1 MSEEAQDALY
11 VGVGVAATCIGVMCS
26 MYHCCCRVWRR
37 LKSHTPAV
45 TAGAVVA
52 AGAVAAS
59 QLTGVATS
67 GPPANRGNQAP
78 SGATCGGAN
87 SSGAAA
93 DCTATPDSGC
103 GDQSGHTRTPHT
115 VRNIFN
121 NCVDC
126 LVVKGI
132 IHNGINCA

>member
-37 LKSHTPAV
+37 LKAHTPAV

-78 SGATCGGAN
+78 GGATSGGATC
-87 SSGAAA
+87 SGS
-93 DCTATPDSGC
+93 TAECPTSPDSGC
-103 GDQSGHTRTPHT
+103 ADQSGHTSTPHT
-115 VRNIFN
+115 VRNIYN
-121 NCVDC
+121 ICV
-126 LVVKGI
+126 GF
-132 IHNGINCA
+132 

>member
-1 MSEEAQDALY
+1 
-11 VGVGVAATCIGVMCS
+11 
-26 MYHCCCRVWRR
+26 VWRR

-59 QLTGVATS
+59 QLTGVAMS

-78 SGATCGGAN
+78 SGATCSGAN

-93 DCTATPDSGC
+93 DCTATTDSGC
-103 GDQSGHTRTPHT
+103 GDQSGHTSTPHT
-115 VRNIFN
+115 VINIFN
-121 NCVDC
+121 LLCGLPCCEGYYLQWDKLC
-126 LVVKGI
+126 LKGLK
-132 IHNGINCA
+132 CFKYAFDAYFT

>member
-37 LKSHTPAV
+37 LKAHTPAV

-67 GPPANRGNQAP
+67 GPPANRGSQAP
-78 SGATCGGAN
+78 SGATCSGTN

-93 DCTATPDSGC
+93 DCTASPDSGC
-103 GDQSGHTRTPHT
+103 GDRSGHTSTPHT
-115 VRNIFN
+115 VRSRFRD
-121 NCVDC
+121 VSGGWC
-126 LVVKGI
+126 LRI
-132 IHNGINCA
+132 GINTTLE

>member
-37 LKSHTPAV
+37 LKAHTPAV

-67 GPPANRGNQAP
+67 GLPANRGNQASCGATP
-78 SGATCGGAN
+78 SGATC
-87 SSGAAA
+87 SGVTA
-93 DCTATPDSGC
+93 DCAASPDSGC
-103 GDQSGHTRTPHT
+103 AEQAGHTSTLHT

-121 NCVDC
+121 IWVGRWGCV
-126 LVVKGI
+126 GYYS
-132 IHNGINCA
+132 